1 MAITIIATPGAAN
14 ANSYVSKAEA
24 SAVGGYWE
32 TRLFKTNWTSATD
45 ADKKVALVWATRLL
59 DDWVDWV
66 GSKVDD
72 RDEQAL
78 RWPRY
83 GATDVD
89 GDSFESD
96 EIPPFLKDA
105 TAELAGHLLGLDSD
119 PTAPPDTQGFS
130 KLKVGSL
137 ELEVDKRDRDE
148 YTLIPDSVVAIIE
161 PYGRIRS
168 RGGPSVANV
177 VRT

>member
-14 ANSYVSKAEA
+14 ANSYVTKAEA

-32 TRLFKTNWTSATD
+32 TRLFNTKWTSATD
-45 ADKKVALVWATRLL
+45 ANKNAALVWATRLL

-66 GSKVDD
+66 GSKVDI
-72 RDEQAL
+72 RENQAL

-83 GATDVD
+83 NAKDID
-89 GDSFESD
+89 GEWYESD

-105 TAELAGHLLGLDSD
+105 TSELAGHLLSLTAD
-119 PTAPPDTQGFS
+119 PTAPPDTQGFKS
-130 KLKVGSL
+130 LKVGSL
-137 ELEVDKRDRDE
+137 ALEVDVKDRDM

-168 RGGPSVANV
+168 RGGRSLADV